1 MPAPVPIWLTVVFV
15 ALVLGLATLVLV
27 AVALRRGGG
36 AAAVTSLALDGWLGV
51 TAVLAAAGLFE
62 DFSRI
67 PPRLVF
73 ALAPP
78 LLAILWLCRSAAVG
92 RLLDE
97 IPPGWLVYP
106 QSFRIVMELILWE
119 LFVVGA
125 IPAIMTFEGRNADI
139 LVGLTAPLIAWQC
152 FARRAWSVRAAVWW
166 NVAGILILL
175 NVVVHAQ
182 LSAPTPFRVFMT
194 QPPVTFIAY
203 VPWIWLPAF
212 LVPLAWALHALSIR
226 QVLRR
231 AAALPGASRTR
242 TSPAGPPA

>member
-1 MPAPVPIWLTVVFV
+1 MPAPVPTWLTVVFV
-15 ALVLGLATLVLV
+15 ALVLGMATLVLV

-51 TAVLAAAGLFE
+51 TAVLAALGLFE
-62 DFSRI
+62 DFARI
-67 PPRLVF
+67 PPRILLALV
-73 ALAPP
+73 PP
-78 LLAILWLCRSAAVG
+78 LLVILWLCRSAAVG

-125 IPAIMTFEGRNADI
+125 IPVIMTFEGRNVDI

-203 VPWIWLPAF
+203 VPWIWLPAV

-226 QVLRR
+226 QLLRR
-231 AAALPGASRTR
+231 AAARPGGTRTR
-242 TSPAGPPA
+242 TSPTGPLA

>member
-1 MPAPVPIWLTVVFV
+1 MPAPVPDSLTIVFI
-15 ALVLGLATLVLV
+15 ALVLGMATLVLV

-36 AAAVTSLALDGWLGV
+36 VAAVTALAVDGWLGV
-51 TAVLAAAGLFE
+51 TAVLAAVGLFE

-67 PPRLVF
+67 PPRIVLALV
-73 ALAPP
+73 PP
-78 LLAILWLCRSAAVG
+78 LLALLWLCRSAAVG

-97 IPPGWLVYP
+97 VPPGWLVYP
-106 QSFRIVMELILWE
+106 QAFRIVMELILWQ

-125 IPAIMTFEGRNADI
+125 VPAIMTFEGRNVDI
-139 LVGLTAPLIAWQC
+139 LVGLTAPLIAWRG
-152 FARRAWSVRAAVWW
+152 FAGRARVAVWW

-194 QPPVTFIAY
+194 SPPVTFIAY

-226 QVLRR
+226 QLLRR
-231 AAALPGASRTR
+231 DAALRGAPRSRRSRTG
-242 TSPAGPPA
+242 SLA

>member
-1 MPAPVPIWLTVVFV
+1 MPAPVPVWLTVAFI
-15 ALVLGLATLVLV
+15 ALVLGVATLLLV

-36 AAAVTSLALDGWLGV
+36 AAAVASLAVDGWLGV

-62 DFSRI
+62 DFARI
-67 PPRLVF
+67 PPRIV
-73 ALAPP
+73 LAFVPP

-97 IPPGWLVYP
+97 VPPGWLVYP
-106 QSFRIVMELILWE
+106 QAFRIVMELILWQ

-125 IPAIMTFEGRNADI
+125 IPAIMTFEGRNVDI
-139 LVGLTAPLIAWQC
+139 VVGLTAPLIAWQS
-152 FARRAWSVRAAVWW
+152 FGRRAWSFRAAVWW

-203 VPWIWLPAF
+203 LPWIWLPTF
-212 LVPLAWALHALSIR
+212 LVPFAWALHALSIR
-226 QVLRR
+226 QLLRR
-231 AAALPGASRTR
+231 EAALRGAGLR
-242 TSPAGPPA
+242 GPVR